1 MCGNHGSLTPDTGS
15 RRTGMTR
22 ASLLRLVLLLAV
34 AACSGGGPSA
44 PPPAGSTLPPS
55 GTPTTPAPTPTPTPT
70 GALSDR
76 YPGDANIASD
86 PDVIFT
92 EMAEASSLAELFAR
106 WSANSTANSI
116 ALDASTFVPG
126 SPGRQSL
133 RLFTTAGPLGPG
145 TVRTAMLY
153 KHFPTGFTGTV
164 FVRWYVKY
172 NTVGT
177 FHHSGPRLGGNN
189 PLSASTPNSPAGVRP
204 NGADFFYLGA
214 EPSQAKTGP
223 ALRSNFDFYNYWMHQ
238 RGTTFFPGQFFGN
251 SFVNSSAVSIDLN
264 AWTCIEVQLTLNE
277 PVTSFN
283 GEIAL
288 WINGVELARVK
299 QGTLGSFNEDDFF
312 PSASGSAFEG
322 FQWRNTASLP
332 INYFQLLH
340 FVDNDPAGL
349 VNSVNYDH
357 VVVARK
363 YIGPMK

>member
-1 MCGNHGSLTPDTGS
+1 MCGNNGFLTPGRGS
-15 RRTGMTR
+15 RRTGMRT
-22 ASLLRLVLLLAV
+22 ASVPRLALLIAV
-34 AACSGGGPSA
+34 AACSGSGPSA
-44 PPPAGSTLPPS
+44 PPPAGSTQPPS
-55 GTPTTPAPTPTPTPT
+55 GTPSTPAPTPTPTPT
-70 GALSDR
+70 GALADR

-92 EMAEASSLAELFAR
+92 EMAEAASLAELFAR
-106 WSANSTANSI
+106 WSANSTANSV
-116 ALDASTFVPG
+116 ALDATTFVPG

-172 NTVGT
+172 NTIGS

-189 PLSASTPNSPAGVRP
+189 PLSAATPNSPAGVKP
-204 NGADFFYLGA
+204 TGADFFYLGA

-251 SFVNSSAVSIDLN
+251 SL
-264 AWTCIEVQLTLNE
+264 L
-277 PVTSFN
+277 
-283 GEIAL
+283 
-288 WINGVELARVK
+288 
-299 QGTLGSFNEDDFF
+299 FNEDDFF